1 MRNQQKTIT
10 SPKEHHQKK
19 NQFLMKT
26 GILLRAI
33 QQRTQLNILKQQNQQ
48 STTQTKPSVVVQPRQ
63 MKDLSRKI
71 LNERLVKVLIKKR
84 LAISSLVKIVI
95 LSSKPNL
102 GKQQRTGKVLGL
114 EQIKVIAIRSHGLPS
129 FFFAVHFN
137 VLHTYVFNS
146 FRFSSWLF
154 QDHGSK
160 TCLRVF
166 FFFSFSKRASIKAS
180 IESLM

>member
-1 MRNQQKTIT
+1 
-10 SPKEHHQKK
+10 
-19 NQFLMKT
+19 MKT

-129 FFFAVHFN
+129 FFFSPFTLMFYIRTCSILSVSR
-137 VLHTYVFNS
+137 VGYSKITVQKPVYEC
-146 FRFSSWLF
+146 FSSFPFPSGL
-154 QDHGSK
+154 Q
-160 TCLRVF
+160 LRHL
-166 FFFSFSKRASIKAS
+166 SRA
-180 IESLM
+180 